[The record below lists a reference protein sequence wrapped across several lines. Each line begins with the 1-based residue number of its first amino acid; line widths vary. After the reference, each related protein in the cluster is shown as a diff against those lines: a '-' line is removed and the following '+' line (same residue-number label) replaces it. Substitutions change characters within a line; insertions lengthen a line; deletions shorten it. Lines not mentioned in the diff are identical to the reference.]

1 MPTASGN
8 IGLLTVSGAVNLS
21 GPADGLAT
29 VPGWLPPAGWPA
41 PVEGLA
47 PADRAAAGL
56 APPAVPDPVEPHPAS
71 RAHTEPS
78 APAET
83 SQRDLVNITCSLP
96 FPQ

>member
-1 MPTASGN
+1 
-8 IGLLTVSGAVNLS
+8 VNLS

-29 VPGWLPPAGWPA
+29 VPGWLPPVGWPA
-41 PVEGLA
+41 PLEELA
-47 PADRAAAGL
+47 SDRAAAGL

-96 FPQ
+96 FPR